1 MNPFHYINKLPAWVR
16 FSFVFAFV
24 GLEGYG
30 MVLLLS
36 LSLFTYRSSP
46 WAFLGTFYA
55 GWLTAVAL
63 GGFLL
68 YKLKLFDE

>member
-1 MNPFHYINKLPAWVR
+1 MKPFHYINKLPEWVR
-16 FSFVFAFV
+16 FSFVLVFV

-36 LSLFTYRSSP
+36 LFTYRSNP
-46 WAFLGTFYA
+46 LAFLGTFYA
-55 GWLTAVAL
+55 SWLTAVAL